1 MKSFEHGFLTRIPV
15 SQELLGAVGA
25 LREFKGRQD
34 LHKRQ
39 MPQALETLRQA
50 AIIQSTES
58 SNRIEGVTAP
68 LIDQVH
74 RLMHLW
80 KTGEVVKV
88 NEYLD
93 ARALRQNK
101 IFHQLLQA
109 LIELAAQGSE
119 ERSLLEKISNHVVAR
134 GVAPQEELKL

>member
-1 MKSFEHGFLTRIPV
+1 
-15 SQELLGAVGA
+15 
-25 LREFKGRQD
+25 
-34 LHKRQ
+34 
-39 MPQALETLRQA
+39 
-50 AIIQSTES
+50 
-58 SNRIEGVTAP
+58 
-68 LIDQVH
+68 VH

-80 KTGEVVKV
+80 KLGEVVKV

-134 GVAPQEELKL
+134 GVAPQEELNL